1 MSEMSE
7 TSETGGA
14 RGGSRRAGLRDVGTV
29 LRKELLE
36 VTRDKKTLVFM
47 VLLPV
52 LLIPALLEV
61 TMRVVSAAEVDAAGK
76 VLSVSLRG
84 DEAVLERLR
93 PRLAA
98 ARFEEVVA
106 LGEDAERVGRG
117 ELDLAVGVTRAER
130 RFEARVFHD
139 NASVTSKAL
148 ERMTPLIEQVSAELR
163 AERLAA
169 LGVGGVAE
177 QEAVIAPVAVVAQG
191 VAPAREVLGERVG
204 STLAF
209 LLIVF
214 CFLGAMYPAIDLAA
228 GEKERGTLMTLIL
241 VPTPRWKLV
250 LGKLLV
256 IFTTGVVAAL
266 LALVGLGGW
275 LALQGGA
282 LDGALGEVLSAIG
295 ARDLSLM
302 FLMLLPTALI
312 FASLLLSIS
321 VYAKSFKEAQNY
333 IAPLNLLIL
342 LPGVFATLPGV
353 ELDGVTAWVPITNV
367 VLVVEELI
375 KGTLELGYL
384 WAVLGSGFV
393 IGAALLGFTTRW
405 FSRESVLFRR

>member
-1 MSEMSE
+1 M
-7 TSETGGA
+7 G
-14 RGGSRRAGLRDVGTV
+14 RRDVRV
-29 LRKELLE
+29 VFWKELLE
-36 VTRDKKTLVFM
+36 VTRDKKTLIFM

-76 VLSVSLRG
+76 VLSVSLG
-84 DEAVLERLR
+84 GEPEVLERLR
-93 PRLAA
+93 PRLES
-98 ARFEEVVA
+98 ARFEVVA
-106 LGEDAERVGRG
+106 AGEDDARRVVHG
-117 ELDLAVGVTRAER
+117 ELDLAVEVTRSSG
-130 RFEARVFHD
+130 RFEARVLYD

-148 ERMTPLIEQVSAELR
+148 DRLTPLIAGVSEALR
-163 AERLAA
+163 AERLGA
-169 LGVGGVAE
+169 LGV
-177 QEAVIAPVAVVAQG
+177 AVPDQAALIEPVAIVPLG
-191 VAPAREVLGERVG
+191 VAPLREVVGERVG
-204 STLAF
+204 STLSF

-228 GEKERGTLMTLIL
+228 GEKERGTLMTLVL
-241 VPTPRWKLV
+241 VPTPRWRLV

-266 LALVGLGGW
+266 LSLLGLGGW

-282 LDGALGEVLSAIG
+282 LDGALGEVLAAIG
-295 ARDLSLM
+295 FRDLMLM
-302 FLMLLPTALI
+302 FLMLVPTALI

-333 IAPLNLLIL
+333 IAPLNLIIL

-353 ELDGVTAWVPITNV
+353 ELDWSTAWVPITNV

-375 KGTLELGYL
+375 KGTLELVLL
-384 WAVLGSGFV
+384 WPVLGSGFV

>member
-1 MSEMSE
+1 M
-7 TSETGGA
+7 G
-14 RGGSRRAGLRDVGTV
+14 RRDVRV
-29 LRKELLE
+29 VFWKELVE
-36 VTRDKKTLVFM
+36 VTRDKKTLIFM

-52 LLIPALLEV
+52 LLIPALLEL

-84 DEAVLERLR
+84 EAEVLDRLR
-93 PRLAA
+93 PALEE
-98 ARFEEVVA
+98 ARIEVVA
-106 LGEDAERVGRG
+106 TGADAAKEDAKRVVDG
-117 ELDLAVGVTRAER
+117 ELDLAVEVSREEG
-130 RFEARVFHD
+130 RFEARVLYD

-148 ERMTPLIEQVSAELR
+148 ERMTPLLEKVSQGMR

-169 LGVGGVAE
+169 LGVAAPE
-177 QEAVIAPVAVVAQG
+177 QAALIEPLAIESIG
-191 VAPAREVLGERVG
+191 VAPLREVVGERVG
-204 STLAF
+204 STLSF

-228 GEKERGTLMTLIL
+228 GEKERGTLMTLLL
-241 VPTPRWKLV
+241 VPTPRWRLV
-250 LGKLLV
+250 LGKLFV
-256 IFTTGVVAAL
+256 IFVTGVVAAL
-266 LALVGLGGW
+266 LSLLGLGGW

-282 LDGALGEVLSAIG
+282 LDGALGGVLATIG
-295 ARDLSLM
+295 FRDLSLM

-342 LPGVFATLPGV
+342 LPGMFATLPGV
-353 ELDGVTAWVPITNV
+353 ELGWGTAWIPITNV
-367 VLVVEELI
+367 VLVIEELI
-375 KGTLELGYL
+375 KGTLQLALLGP
-384 WAVLGSGFV
+384 VLGSGLLV
-393 IGAALLGFTTRW
+393 GGALLWFTTRW

>member
-1 MSEMSE
+1 M
-7 TSETGGA
+7 G
-14 RGGSRRAGLRDVGTV
+14 RRDVRV
-29 LRKELLE
+29 VFYKELLE

-84 DEAVLERLR
+84 ESEVLERLR
-93 PRLAA
+93 KRLEA
-98 ARFEEVVA
+98 ARIEVVA
-106 LGEDAERVGRG
+106 AGEDDSRRVIDG
-117 ELDLAVGVTRAER
+117 ELDLAVEVTRTGG
-130 RFEARVFHD
+130 RFEARVLHD
-139 NASVTSKAL
+139 DASLTSKAL
-148 ERMTPLIEQVSAELR
+148 ERMTPLIEGVSEELR
-163 AERLAA
+163 AERLSA
-169 LGVGGVAE
+169 LGVATRE
-177 QEAVIAPVAVVAQG
+177 QTALIEPVAIVTQG
-191 VAPAREVLGERVG
+191 VAPLREVLGERVG
-204 STLAF
+204 STLSF

-228 GEKERGTLMTLIL
+228 GEKERGTLMTLLL
-241 VPTPRWKLV
+241 VPTPRWRLV
-250 LGKLLV
+250 LGKLFV

-266 LALVGLGGW
+266 LSLLGLGAW

-282 LDGALGEVLSAIG
+282 LDGALGDVLATIG
-295 ARDLSLM
+295 FRDLSLV
-302 FLMLLPTALI
+302 FFMLLPTALI

-353 ELDGVTAWVPITNV
+353 ELDWGTAWIPITNV
-367 VLVVEELI
+367 VLVIEELI
-375 KGTLELGYL
+375 KGTLELALLGP
-384 WAVLGSGFV
+384 VLGSG
-393 IGAALLGFTTRW
+393 LLVGTGLLWFTTRW

>member
-1 MSEMSE
+1 M
-7 TSETGGA
+7 G
-14 RGGSRRAGLRDVGTV
+14 RRDVRV
-29 LRKELLE
+29 VFWKELVE

-76 VLSVSLRG
+76 VLAVALSG
-84 DEAVLERLR
+84 EPEVLERLR
-93 PRLAA
+93 PKLEG
-98 ARFEEVVA
+98 ARIEVVA
-106 LGEDAERVGRG
+106 GTGEDDAARVVRG
-117 ELDLAVGVTRAER
+117 ELDLAVEVTRASG
-130 RFEARVFHD
+130 RFEARVLHD

-148 ERMTPLIEQVSAELR
+148 ERMTPLIEAVSEELR
-163 AERLAA
+163 AERLGA
-169 LGVGGVAE
+169 LGVGASE
-177 QEAVIAPVAVVAQG
+177 QAALIEPVAVVPRG
-191 VAPAREVLGERVG
+191 VAPLREVVGERVG
-204 STLAF
+204 STLSF

-228 GEKERGTLMTLIL
+228 GEKERGTLMTLLL

-250 LGKLLV
+250 LGKLFV

-266 LALVGLGGW
+266 LSLLGLGGW

-282 LDGALGEVLSAIG
+282 LDGALGEVLATIG
-295 ARDLSLM
+295 FRDLSLM

-312 FASLLLSIS
+312 FASLLLSLS

-353 ELDGVTAWVPITNV
+353 ELDWGTAWIPITNV
-367 VLVVEELI
+367 VLVIEELI
-375 KGTLELGYL
+375 KGTLELALL
-384 WAVLGSGFV
+384 WPVLGSGFL

>member
-1 MSEMSE
+1 M
-7 TSETGGA
+7 G
-14 RGGSRRAGLRDVGTV
+14 RRDVRV
-29 LRKELLE
+29 VFWKELLE

-52 LLIPALLEV
+52 LLIPTLLEL
-61 TMRVVSAAEVDAAGK
+61 TMRVVSSAEVDAAGK

-84 DEAVLERLR
+84 EDEVLERLR
-93 PRLAA
+93 PRLGE
-98 ARFEEVVA
+98 ARFEVVA
-106 LGEDAERVGRG
+106 AGEDDASRVVRG
-117 ELDLAVGVTRAER
+117 ELDLAVEVTRSAG
-130 RFEARVFHD
+130 RFEARVLHD

-148 ERMTPLIEQVSAELR
+148 ERMTPLLERVSGELR
-163 AERLAA
+163 AERLGA
-169 LGVGGVAE
+169 LGVAAPE
-177 QEAVIAPVAVVAQG
+177 QAGLIEPVAVVAHG
-191 VAPAREVLGERVG
+191 VAPLREVVGERVG
-204 STLAF
+204 STLSF

-228 GEKERGTLMTLIL
+228 GEKERGTLLTLLL
-241 VPTPRWKLV
+241 VPVPRWRLV

-266 LALVGLGGW
+266 LSLLGLGGW

-282 LDGALGEVLSAIG
+282 LDGALGEVLVTIG
-295 ARDLSLM
+295 ARDLALM

-342 LPGVFATLPGV
+342 LPGMFATLPGV
-353 ELDGVTAWVPITNV
+353 ELGWGTAWIPITNV
-367 VLVVEELI
+367 VLVIEELI
-375 KGTLELGYL
+375 KGTLELALL
-384 WAVLGSGFV
+384 WPVLGSGLLV
-393 IGAALLGFTTRW
+393 GAGLLWFTTRW